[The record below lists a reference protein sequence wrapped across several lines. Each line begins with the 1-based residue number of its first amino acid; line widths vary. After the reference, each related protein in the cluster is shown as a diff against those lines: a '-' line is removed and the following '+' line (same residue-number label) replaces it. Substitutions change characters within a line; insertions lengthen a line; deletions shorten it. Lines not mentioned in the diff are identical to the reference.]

1 MRRSILAVL
10 VLALIAVPFT
20 GCKSSNTGSWIG
32 TGVGAASGALI
43 GGIIGHQS
51 DNKWTGVLIGAGA
64 GALAGYIVGTE
75 LGTDSESEDPAPA
88 DPNAEY
94 ERARGL
100 FDQANRE
107 PDPQRAI
114 DLYQESIAIDGRFPE
129 PHNNM
134 GLRYIQLS
142 RRDMAR
148 TCFEKALAVDPQYQP
163 ARDNLTRLNYGAL

>member
-1 MRRSILAVL
+1 MRTSVL
-10 VLALIAVPFT
+10 VVLALAVAAVPFT
-20 GCKSSNTGSWIG
+20 GCQSSNTGSWIG

-43 GGIIGHQS
+43 GGIIGNQS
-51 DNKWTGVLIGAGA
+51 DNKWAGVAIGAGA

-75 LGTDSESEDPAPA
+75 LGYEEGDQPPATASEPD
-88 DPNAEY
+88 Y
-94 ERARGL
+94 EQARVL

-114 DLYQESIAIDGRFPE
+114 DLYQQSITIDGRYPE

-134 GLRYIQLS
+134 GLRYIQVN

-148 TCFEKALAVDPQYQP
+148 TCFEKALVVDPAYQP
-163 ARDNLTRLNYGAL
+163 AKDNLTRLNYGAL